1 MRIDVELDDL
11 VIVQQTRWERHGAHG
26 SHRLSCMTVND
37 VDALPLREQR
47 QRHLLLDDLDPDQYE
62 AVTTPAGVVVVRAG
76 AGSGKTTV
84 LTRRIAYRLDT
95 ETATARHVLAI
106 TFTRQAAGELRRRL
120 RMLTGDAEREAN
132 LVTAGTFHAIALS
145 LLRQRREDQGKAMPN
160 VLNNRLAL
168 LSAAR
173 GTEKPGDESHDILNM
188 IDWAHARLLS
198 PADVVKRLEPS
209 QWRLKT
215 TVNAFAEIFHA
226 YENVKRKRGVLDLN
240 DMISL
245 VVREAQDQP
254 QFAESIRW
262 QFRHVH
268 VDEAQD
274 MNPLQ
279 YSFLQLLIGERPDAF
294 LVGDPNQA
302 IYGFNGADNTL
313 FDDLPGIAT
322 AATIITLPSNY
333 RCSPQVVNAAVHVL
347 ANGSQTADAV
357 SRRHDGRPIE
367 LVRCQD
373 DEDER
378 RTITARVK
386 NLVADGLAWNG
397 IAVLAR
403 TNQLATNI
411 SRALVANDVPLKEG
425 RLGQAEQAALSEVSS
440 LGTRHAMTAWS
451 SDVLDQETLDED
463 GELIVQ
469 QAVRDVALKVRE
481 FLDENRQSLVDGRS
495 FASWYNGIGRPSEEH
510 GVEVLTFHAAKGRE
524 WPAVLLVGVEPGLL
538 PHSSARTDEAKR
550 EEARLAYVACT
561 RAADHLII
569 SWVDQ
574 RGGKRAGPSPL
585 IRGVPTGEWAPA
597 PPPEDIRRRSRERRG
612 SAQPRR
618 DALRTWRSQA
628 ARAAGLPENAIVSDD
643 EIDMILAAP
652 SVDAAVV
659 CSVVGDL
666 RGARLAPRIL
676 AALDRSDQDAG
687 G

>member
-1 MRIDVELDDL
+1 
-11 VIVQQTRWERHGAHG
+11 
-26 SHRLSCMTVND
+26 MTVND
-37 VDALPLREQR
+37 VDALPLRNQR
-47 QRHLLLDDLDPDQYE
+47 RRHQLLDDLDPDQYE

-84 LTRRIAYRLDT
+84 LTRRIAWRLDT

-120 RMLTGDAEREAN
+120 RALTGDTEREAN

-145 LLRQRREDQGKAMPN
+145 LLRQRREDQGKSMPN
-160 VLNNRLAL
+160 VLNNRHAL

-173 GTEKPGDESHDILNM
+173 GTERPGDETYDILNM

-198 PADVVKRLEPS
+198 PADVVKRLQPS
-209 QWRLKT
+209 QWRLKMT
-215 TVNAFAEIFHA
+215 IDAFAEVFHA
-226 YENVKRKRGVLDLN
+226 YENLKRKRGVLDMN

-279 YSFLQLLIGERPDAF
+279 YAFLQLLLGERPDVF

-302 IYGFNGADNTL
+302 IYGFNGADNSL
-313 FDDLPGIAT
+313 FDDLPGIMT
-322 AATIITLPSNY
+322 AATVIHLPSNY
-333 RCSPQVVNAAVHVL
+333 RCSPQVVNAAVHML
-347 ANGSQTADAV
+347 ANGSQIADAF
-357 SRRHDGRPIE
+357 SRRDDGRPVD
-367 LVRCQD
+367 LLRCRDDD
-373 DEDER
+373 DEL
-378 RTITARVK
+378 RTITAHVK
-386 NLVADGLAWNG
+386 GLVADGLTWNS

-425 RLGQAEQAALSEVSS
+425 RLGQAEQAALSEVSA
-440 LGTRHAMTAWS
+440 LGSRHAMTAWS
-451 SDVLDQETLDED
+451 SDVLDQETFDDD

-481 FLDENRQSLVDGRS
+481 YLDENRQGLVDGRT
-495 FASWYNGIGRPSEEH
+495 FASWFNGIGRPTEEH

-524 WPAVLLVGVEPGLL
+524 WPAVVLAGVEPGLL
-538 PHSSARTDEAKR
+538 PHSSARPDEAKR

-561 RAADHLII
+561 RAADRLLI
-569 SWVDQ
+569 SWGDL
-574 RGGKRAGPSPL
+574 RHGKRAGPSPL
-585 IRGVPTGEWAPA
+585 LRGVPTGEWTPA
-597 PPPEDIRRRSRERRG
+597 PPPDDVRRRSMTRRK
-612 SAQPRR
+612 SPQPRR
-618 DALRTWRSQA
+618 DALTAWRTQA
-628 ARAAGLPENAIVSDD
+628 ARAAGVPDTSIVSDD
-643 EIDMILAAP
+643 EIDMILATP
-652 SVDAAVV
+652 LVDAHIV
-659 CSVVGDL
+659 CSVLGDL
-666 RGARLAPRIL
+666 RGTRLTPRIL
-676 AALDRSDQDAG
+676 AALDRADQEADG
-687 G
+687 

>member
-1 MRIDVELDDL
+1 
-11 VIVQQTRWERHGAHG
+11 
-26 SHRLSCMTVND
+26 MTVND

-302 IYGFNGADNTL
+302 IYGFNGADSTL
-313 FDDLPGIAT
+313 FADLPGVERGARIVP
-322 AATIITLPSNY
+322 LPSNY
-333 RCSPQVVNAAVHVL
+333 RCTPEIVDFAVAALARDEQPTVAASMRPPGDPVRLERCADETEEARRIVAAVREAVAEGRRWHEVAVLVRVNAMADTMRSVL
-347 ANGSQTADAV
+347 ERAGIPVRTRPGGADWSRAV
-357 SRRHDGRPIE
+357 SAATALTGREE
-367 LVRCQD
+367 LTTWSCDILDSGEYDPREMDHVVATQVR
-373 DEDER
+373 
-378 RTITARVK
+378 AY
-386 NLVADGLAWNG
+386 
-397 IAVLAR
+397 
-403 TNQLATNI
+403 
-411 SRALVANDVPLKEG
+411 
-425 RLGQAEQAALSEVSS
+425 
-440 LGTRHAMTAWS
+440 
-451 SDVLDQETLDED
+451 LDAHRS
-463 GELIVQ
+463 G
-469 QAVRDVALKVRE
+469 
-481 FLDENRQSLVDGRS
+481 SVDGRGFS
-495 FASWYNGIGRPSEEH
+495 TWLATSGDVGDAD
-510 GVEVLTFHAAKGRE
+510 GVDVLTFHAAKGRE
-524 WPAVLLVGVEPGLL
+524 WPVVVAAGAEKGLM
-538 PHSSARTDEAKR
+538 PHRSSRGPAARA
-550 EEARLAYVACT
+550 EEARLAYVAFT
-561 RAADHLII
+561 RAADRLIVCWTD
-569 SWVDQ
+569 S
-574 RGGKRAGPSPL
+574 REGRRTGPSPL
-585 IRGVPTGEWAPA
+585 LPALTTAAPV
-597 PPPEDIRRRSRERRG
+597 
-612 SAQPRR
+612 R
-618 DALRTWRSQA
+618 DAPGEDFRRLVP
-628 ARAAGLPENAIVSDD
+628 RAAPVDPVAAALREWRDNRARSSRTSPDAVLTERQMESLLVGRP
-643 EIDMILAAP
+643 IDAGALERILGPVFARRFA
-652 SVDAAVV
+652 
-659 CSVVGDL
+659 GDL
-666 RGARLAPRIL
+666 LPIL
-676 AALDRSDQDAG
+676 GVTAG
-687 G
+687 R